1 MAQNSEALAGDFTLP
16 EPADV
21 RREAAKVDTRAVL
34 ALDEG
39 VEPAWSREAVALAL
53 WEDRS
58 ISTGELKS
66 AAEARCGARRPRL
79 HTFVPLYTTNYC
91 DSECKMCSMRKG
103 NLRMDRKFSGRNE
116 ITEQL
121 RILYT
126 HEGVRGVGL
135 LTGEYED
142 KHVRLS
148 SAFRIGWAIR
158 TALDMGFERVYFNIG
173 SMEPDEIG
181 VLGEWVGREDPVTM
195 CVFQESY
202 DKGTYRRF
210 MGETSTNVP
219 KANFDRR
226 VVSFDRW
233 LDAGFRYVNP
243 GVLVGLHDDLSA
255 EIVSLVAHGAH
266 LRSRGAVVDL
276 SVPRMR
282 PAMTSRD
289 TTRVNDDDYLRMMSA
304 VAFTCP
310 EQRLVLTT
318 REPQE
323 FQDVALGLAGVI
335 SPGSPDVAPYQ
346 AGCRARNDEASSQFL
361 VADLRRPRH
370 ILSRIEASGT
380 PVDHFE
386 NPVSAGG
393 SAGGSMG
400 DSVGR
405 SAGGPEVVP
414 AAVPGAAP
422 ASAGGP
428 APVPAAEAPSAG

>member
-1 MAQNSEALAGDFTLP
+1 MTQSSEAVAGDFTLP
-16 EPADV
+16 ELEDV

-34 ALDEG
+34 ALPEG
-39 VEPAWSREAVALAL
+39 EEPAWSREAVALAL

-58 ISTGELKS
+58 ISTAELKS
-66 AAEARCGARRPRL
+66 AAEIRCGARRPRL
-79 HTFVPLYTTNYC
+79 HTFVPLYTTNHC

-121 RILYT
+121 EVLYQ

-142 KHVRLS
+142 KHTRLA

-173 SMEPDEIG
+173 SMEPDEIDI
-181 VLGEWVGREDPVTM
+181 LGEWIGREEPVTM

-202 DKGTYRRF
+202 DKETYRKF
-210 MGETSTNVP
+210 MGQTSTNVP

-282 PAMTSRD
+282 PAMSSRD

-335 SPGSPDVAPYQ
+335 SPGSPDVAPYR
-346 AGCRARNDEASSQFL
+346 AGSQARNDESTSQFL

-370 ILSRIEASGT
+370 ILSRIEAAGT
-380 PVDHFE
+380 PVDHF
-386 NPVSAGG
+386 V
-393 SAGGSMG
+393 
-400 DSVGR
+400 D
-405 SAGGPEVVP
+405 P
-414 AAVPGAAP
+414 ASEAAP
-422 ASAGGP
+422 KAG
-428 APVPAAEAPSAG
+428 